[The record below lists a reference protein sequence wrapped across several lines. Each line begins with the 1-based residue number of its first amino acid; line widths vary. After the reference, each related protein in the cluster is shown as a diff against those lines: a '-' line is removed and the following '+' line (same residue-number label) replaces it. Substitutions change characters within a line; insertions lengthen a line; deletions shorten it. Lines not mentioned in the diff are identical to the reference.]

1 MDSGEPCVCRRV
13 LTTSKGV
20 TAREER
26 YRQRFMLTFAQDCG
40 GSCGGKKYGLV
51 KLVMRA
57 PQQAAIILFSSFL
70 LSHRFA
76 LRLWL
81 ELPGIMR
88 ELVDDEE
95 ELEASTGS
103 EAAV

>member
-1 MDSGEPCVCRRV
+1 MAD
-13 LTTSKGV
+13 L
-20 TAREER
+20 AEER
-26 YRQRFMLTFAQDCG
+26 NH
-40 GSCGGKKYGLV
+40 GLV
-51 KLVMRA
+51 KLVIRA
-57 PQQAAIILFSSFL
+57 PQQAATILFSSFL

-88 ELVDDEE
+88 ELDDEE